1 MEIRFSNY
9 KYKKQN
15 INITIDSNTIIGI
28 TGDNYEEFLN
38 IFNFINKFTNVIVD
52 KVKLNSKNVL
62 YYNNRI
68 VYIKSIENNMSI
80 KEYMLYLMSNYN
92 LEIKD
97 VNKKIVDSLK
107 IVGLKNID
115 IDMSIK
121 DLSTSEKTLL
131 LLAASLIF
139 NPEVI
144 ILNNPY
150 FGLDNKMIK
159 RTNIL
164 FNKLVDQ
171 YNKTIIIGSNDSNEL
186 YKYKKEMIFIKNDNV
201 IRYDKT
207 INVYKDID
215 FLNNNNYDI
224 PLSVTFT
231 SKVNNKK
238 KVNLNYLQDIRD
250 IIKDIYKHV

>member
-186 YKYKKEMIFIKNDNV
+186 YKYTKEMIFIKNDNV

>member
-9 KYKKQN
+9 KYNKHN

-28 TGDNYEEFLN
+28 TGDSYESFLD
-38 IFNFINKFTNVIVD
+38 IFDFINKFTNVSVD
-52 KVKLNSKNVL
+52 KVILNSKNVM
-62 YYNNRI
+62 YYNNKI
-68 VYIKSIENNMSI
+68 VYIKNIKDNMSI

-97 VNKKIVDSLK
+97 INKKIIDSLK
-107 IVGLKNID
+107 MVGLKNID
-115 IDMSIK
+115 VNMIIR
-121 DLSTSEKTLL
+121 DLSTSEKSLL
-131 LLAASLIF
+131 VIACSLIF

-144 ILNNPY
+144 VLNNPY

-171 YNKTIIIGSNDSNEL
+171 YNKTIIIGSNNSNEL
-186 YKYKKEMIFIKNDNV
+186 YKYTKEMIFIKDDNI

-215 FLNNNNYDI
+215 FLNNNNFDI
-224 PLSVTFT
+224 PLSVLFT
-231 SKVNNKK
+231 SKANSKK

>member
-1 MEIRFSNY
+1 MEIKFSNY
-9 KYKKQN
+9 KFNKNN

-28 TGDNYEEFLN
+28 TGDSYEDFLD
-38 IFNFINKFTNVIVD
+38 IFNFINKFTNISVD

-62 YYNNRI
+62 YYNNKI
-68 VYIKSIENNMSI
+68 VYIKNIDYSMSV
-80 KEYMLYLMSNYN
+80 KEYMLYLISNYN
-92 LEIKD
+92 LDIKNI
-97 VNKKIVDSLK
+97 NKKIIDSLK

-115 IDMSIK
+115 INMIIN

-131 LLAASLIF
+131 VIACSLIF

-144 ILNNPY
+144 IINNPY

-164 FNKLVDQ
+164 FNKLIDQ
-171 YNKTIIIGSNDSNEL
+171 YNKTIIIGSNNCDEL
-186 YKYKKEMIFIKNDNV
+186 YKYTKEMIFIKDNNI

-215 FLNNNNYDI
+215 FLNNNNFDI
-224 PLSVTFT
+224 PTSVLFT
-231 SKVNNKK
+231 NKANNKK

>member
-186 YKYKKEMIFIKNDNV
+186 YKYTKEMIFIKNDNV

-250 IIKDIYKHV
+250 IIKDIYKHA

>member
-1 MEIRFSNY
+1 MEIKFSNY
-9 KYKKQN
+9 KFNKNN

-28 TGDNYEEFLN
+28 TGDSYEDFLD
-38 IFNFINKFTNVIVD
+38 IFNFINKFTNISVD

-62 YYNNRI
+62 YYNNKI
-68 VYIKSIENNMSI
+68 VYIKNIDYSMSI
-80 KEYMLYLMSNYN
+80 KEYMLYLISNYN
-92 LEIKD
+92 LDIKNI
-97 VNKKIVDSLK
+97 NKKIIDSLK

-115 IDMSIK
+115 INMIIN

-131 LLAASLIF
+131 VIACSLIF

-144 ILNNPY
+144 IINNPY

-164 FNKLVDQ
+164 FNKLIDQ
-171 YNKTIIIGSNDSNEL
+171 YNKTIIIGSNNCDEL
-186 YKYKKEMIFIKNDNV
+186 YKYTKEMIFIKDNNI

-215 FLNNNNYDI
+215 FLNNNNFDI
-224 PLSVTFT
+224 PTSVLFT
-231 SKVNNKK
+231 NKANNKK

>member
-1 MEIRFSNY
+1 MEIKFSNY
-9 KYKKQN
+9 KFNKNN

-28 TGDNYEEFLN
+28 TGDSYEDFLD
-38 IFNFINKFTNVIVD
+38 IFNFINKFTNISVD

-62 YYNNRI
+62 YYNNKI
-68 VYIKSIENNMSI
+68 VYIKNIDYSMSV
-80 KEYMLYLMSNYN
+80 KEYMLYLISNYN
-92 LEIKD
+92 LDIKD
-97 VNKKIVDSLK
+97 INKKIVDSLK

-115 IDMSIK
+115 INMIIN

-131 LLAASLIF
+131 VIACSLIF

-144 ILNNPY
+144 IINNPY

-164 FNKLVDQ
+164 FNKLIDQ
-171 YNKTIIIGSNDSNEL
+171 YNKTIIIGSNNCDEL
-186 YKYKKEMIFIKNDNV
+186 YKYTKEMIFIKDNNI

-215 FLNNNNYDI
+215 FLNNNNFDI
-224 PLSVTFT
+224 PTSVLFT
-231 SKVNNKK
+231 NKANNKK

>member
-9 KYKKQN
+9 KYNKHS
-15 INITIDSNTIIGI
+15 INLTIDSNTIIGV
-28 TGDNYEEFLN
+28 TGDNYEDFLN
-38 IFNFINKFTNVIVD
+38 IFNFINKFTNISVD

-62 YYNNRI
+62 YYNNKI
-68 VYIKSIENNMSI
+68 VYIKNIDYNMTI
-80 KEYMLYLMSNYN
+80 KEYMLYLIDNYK
-92 LEIKD
+92 LEVKD
-97 VNKKIVDSLK
+97 INKKIIDSLK

-115 IDMSIK
+115 INMGIN

-131 LLAASLIF
+131 LMACSLVF

-144 ILNNPY
+144 VLNNPY

-164 FNKLVDQ
+164 FNKLIDQ
-171 YNKTIIIGSNDSNEL
+171 YNKTIIIGSNNSNEL
-186 YKYKKEMIFIKNDNV
+186 YKYTKEMIFIRDDNI

-207 INVYKDID
+207 INVYKDIE
-215 FLNNNNYDI
+215 FLKDNNFDI
-224 PLSVTFT
+224 PLSVLFT
-231 SKVNNKK
+231 SKVNDKK

>member
-186 YKYKKEMIFIKNDNV
+186 YKYTKEMIFIKNDNV

-224 PLSVTFT
+224 PLSVAFT

>member
-80 KEYMLYLMSNYN
+80 KEYMLYLMNNYN

-186 YKYKKEMIFIKNDNV
+186 YKYTKEMIFIKNDNV
-201 IRYDKT
+201 TRYDKT

>member
-186 YKYKKEMIFIKNDNV
+186 YKYTKEMIFIKNDNV
-201 IRYDKT
+201 TRYDKT